1 MMTEDVRSQ
10 KEKKKKKEEK
20 KDTKYGILSGP
31 NKVSCSHNNS
41 NLSREKYGA
50 LIRNK
55 CLWNGSWFGIY
66 QWI

>member
-1 MMTEDVRSQ
+1 MSGL
-10 KEKKKKKEEK
+10 KKKKKEEK

-50 LIRNK
+50 FIRNK
-55 CLWNGSWFGIY
+55 CLWNGS
-66 QWI
+66 